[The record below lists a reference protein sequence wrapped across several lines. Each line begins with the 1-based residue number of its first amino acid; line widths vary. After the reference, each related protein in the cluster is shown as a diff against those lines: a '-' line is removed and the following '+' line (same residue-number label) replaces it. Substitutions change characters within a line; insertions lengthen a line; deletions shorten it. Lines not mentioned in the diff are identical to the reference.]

1 MERYISYWSDCVDE
15 HVLVRLGEL
24 PVAKWLNI
32 EQKFQPSIRGESLL
46 CQEVSLIDL
55 ASKLDF

>member
-1 MERYISYWSDCVDE
+1 MDE